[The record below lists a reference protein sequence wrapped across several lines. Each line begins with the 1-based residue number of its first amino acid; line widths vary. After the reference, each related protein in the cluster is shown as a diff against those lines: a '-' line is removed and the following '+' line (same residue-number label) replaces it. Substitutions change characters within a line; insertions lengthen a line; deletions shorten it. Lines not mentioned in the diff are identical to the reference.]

1 MLEEKYLE
9 LLQFNKIRDLL
20 KKNCFSNE
28 AKAMVDEMRAS
39 SEPEDIWPLLN
50 QCREILDVLNG
61 QGFFPSVEY
70 NSVYDSLN
78 YLLID
83 GNALPAAQL
92 LGLTKTVEG
101 CNTLI
106 RYIKNNKA
114 GLPFLHDM
122 AKELEL
128 NTFVNEA
135 ITKVINEETEVKS
148 NASAELN
155 QIRKKIIE
163 KRRESDKRFYSLVS
177 ELKKLDILREN
188 EESFFN
194 GRRTLAVM
202 AEFKSQVNGLVHGKS
217 ESGRTIFIEPFV
229 SLGINNEVAE
239 LEIDENREVNRIL
252 RALCAEIK
260 PYAQALKK
268 SHQFLNL
275 VDFIKAKAQLAK
287 EMDAC
292 LPSLTNDY
300 ALHVI
305 DGYHPLLFLQNKKTG
320 KKTIPLNAK
329 LNDDQR
335 VIVISGPNAGGK
347 TVALKTIG
355 LLQLMLQSGLLIPV
369 NANSSFSFFEQ
380 ILIDIGDTQSI
391 ENELSTYSAK
401 LKSMTQIL
409 NEANAAC
416 LILMDEFGSGTDPD
430 LGSAIAEAVLE
441 SIVNSKAKAIIT
453 THFGKVKLLADKLK
467 GCVNASMLFDVE
479 KLEPYYKL
487 IIGEPGSS
495 FTFEVAERIGFPLH
509 LIKQAK
515 EKINKDELRLSKLL
529 SELQE
534 QKLKLEWQEQKM
546 EHESF
551 VMKMAKEKYHTL
563 FNTWEEKM
571 QKEREKK
578 IELSHL
584 AEYGQKY
591 LRLMEDWNA
600 KKDRK
605 LVIQRFIDG
614 VTAETKKQEQLKKQN
629 LKNNFAAKKIE
640 RIKPQ
645 LKVGSKV
652 RVLNGQEIGIV
663 ESIKDE
669 KVQIQMGLM
678 KLTVGMENL
687 VLAD

>member
-9 LLQFNKIRDLL
+9 LLQFNKIRGLL
-20 KKNCFSNE
+20 KKHCFSQE
-28 AKAMVDEMRAS
+28 AKDIVDAMQPATSIEEV
-39 SEPEDIWPLLN
+39 WPLLN
-50 QCREILDVLNG
+50 QTKEISDIFGG

-70 NSVYDSLN
+70 DSVYDTLN
-78 YLLID
+78 YLIIE
-83 GNALPAAQL
+83 GTALQANQL
-92 LGLTKTVEG
+92 LNLTKTVEG

-106 RYIKNNKA
+106 RYIKNNRA
-114 GLPFLHDM
+114 GLPFLFACAD
-122 AKELEL
+122 ELEV
-128 NTFVNEA
+128 NNFVIDA
-135 ITKVINEETEVKS
+135 IKKVINEEGEVKS
-148 NASAELN
+148 NASLELN

-163 KRRESDKRFYSLVS
+163 KRRESDKRFYNLVG
-177 ELKKLDILREN
+177 ELRKQDILREN

-202 AEFKSQVNGLVHGKS
+202 AEYKSEVNGLVHGKS
-217 ESGRTIFIEPFV
+217 ESGRTIFIEPAV

-239 LEIDENREVNRIL
+239 LEIDETREVNRIL
-252 RALCAEIK
+252 RSVCSEIK
-260 PYAQALKK
+260 PYAQGLKK
-268 SHQFLNL
+268 SHQFLNT
-275 VDFIKAKAQLAK
+275 VDFIKAKAQLAIDMK
-287 EMDAC
+287 AV
-292 LPSLTNDY
+292 LPVMNTQQELLVEE
-300 ALHVI
+300 A
-305 DGYHPLLFLQNKKTG
+305 YHPLLYLQNKSLG
-320 KKTIPLNAK
+320 KKTIPLSAK
-329 LNDDQR
+329 LNQQQR

-355 LLQLMLQSGLLIPV
+355 LLQMMLQSGMLIPV
-369 NANSSFSFFEQ
+369 NANSSFSFFDQ

-401 LKSMTQIL
+401 LKSMTHIL
-409 NEANAAC
+409 TEANGAS
-416 LILMDEFGSGTDPD
+416 LILMDEFGSGTDPE

-441 SIVNSKAKAIIT
+441 SIVKSNAKAIIT
-453 THFGKVKLLADKLK
+453 THFGKVKLLAEKLN
-467 GCVNASMLFDVE
+467 GCVNACMLFDLE

-487 IIGEPGSS
+487 NIGEPGSS
-495 FTFEVAERIGFPLH
+495 FTFEVAERIGFPLQ

-571 QKEREKK
+571 DKEREKK
-578 IELSHL
+578 IELSHM

-591 LRLMEDWNA
+591 LRLMGDWNA

-614 VTAETKKQEQLKKQN
+614 ITAETKKQEQLKKQN
-629 LKNNFAAKKIE
+629 LKNNFASKKIE

-669 KVQIQMGLM
+669 KVLVQMGLM

-687 VLAD
+687 MLAD